1 MSDSGEHV
9 LVEWPI
15 AVYEEL
21 TSLGVLQVSFVPDAG
36 LTQLINLC
44 NADSAIHTIPL
55 TSEEEGIAVSA
66 GAWLGGVRSAVLM
79 QSSGVGNIVN
89 MRRIIIFKLFYLMK
103 AEQLLSKKI
112 FIMGINLK
120 LKF

>member
-44 NADSAIHTIPL
+44 NADSAIHTITL

-89 MRRIIIFKLFYLMK
+89 MLSLSRTCRFPLFMLVTMLG
-103 AEQLLSKKI
+103 ESGEVNEWQVP
-112 FIMGINLK
+112 M
-120 LKF
+120 